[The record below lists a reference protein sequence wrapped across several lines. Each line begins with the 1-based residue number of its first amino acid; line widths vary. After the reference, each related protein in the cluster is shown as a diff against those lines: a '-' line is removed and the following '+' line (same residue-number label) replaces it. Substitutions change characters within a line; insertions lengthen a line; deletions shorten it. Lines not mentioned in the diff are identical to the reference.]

1 MSQKDD
7 ILGYL
12 VNNPYGITTVDAFKR
27 FGCTRL
33 AARIADLRD
42 EGHPIVAINDSNET
56 GRFVRY
62 VLAGRLYAG
71 GDK

>member
-1 MSQKDD
+1 MSQKTE
-7 ILGYL
+7 ILEYL
-12 VNNPYGITTVDAFKR
+12 ANNAYGITTVDAFKR

-42 EGHPIVAINDSNET
+42 EGHPIVAITDSNET

-62 VLAGRLYAG
+62 VLASRSSAG
-71 GDK
+71 GVK